1 MRRALVVHGGWDGH
15 EPLASTTIFADWLA
29 TQDFE
34 VVRSASL
41 DSYADAALMGSID
54 LIVQCVTMSKISKE
68 QWQGL
73 NTAVSAGV
81 GLAGWHG
88 GLCDSFREHTEYQFM
103 TGGQWVAHPGGI
115 VDYRVDITAWD
126 DPITAGITSFHMQ
139 SEQYYMHTDPG
150 NRVLATTTFTG
161 EHAPLVAGTV
171 MPQVWKRRWGK
182 GKVFYSA
189 LGHVAKDFNVPEART
204 IMQRGLLWAAR

>member
-34 VVRSASL
+34 VVRSDTL
-41 DSYADAALMGSID
+41 DSYADAALMGSVD

-73 NTAVSAGV
+73 NAAVSAGV

-115 VDYRVDITAWD
+115 IDYRVDVTAWD
-126 DPITAGITSFHMQ
+126 DPITAGITGFHMQ

-161 EHAPLVAGTV
+161 EHAPLAAGTV